1 MTRLL
6 AVPMLAGVVLLGAVS
21 AGEAGPLSLQ
31 GFFQGPLT
39 AKGTVENLR
48 DGTKREFTIAM
59 VASWIGPNGTLIE
72 DVAYSDGERER
83 KVWRFEKVGEG
94 RFLGRRED
102 VTDDAEVTEDGE
114 GVHMVYKAKTRVP
127 PGLSLNLSFDD
138 RLTPVS
144 PGHVVVRSDVSYLF
158 VAAAKIDMEIVK
170 KVVPPSKPSGKAP

>member
-6 AVPMLAGVVLLGAVS
+6 AIPMLAGLTTIATAT

-31 GFFQGPLT
+31 SFFQGPLT
-39 AKGTVENLR
+39 ARGTVENLR
-48 DGTKREFTIAM
+48 DGTKRDFVIEM
-59 VASWIGPNGTLIE
+59 VASWTGPNGTLVE

-83 KVWRFEKVGEG
+83 KVWHFEKVGDG
-94 RFLGRRED
+94 RFVGRRED
-102 VTDDAEVTEDGE
+102 VAEDAEVTEDRE

-144 PGHVVVRSDVSYLF
+144 PGHVVVRSNVTYLF
-158 VAAAKIDMEIVK
+158 VDAAKIDMEIVK
-170 KVVPPSKPSGKAP
+170 KVAPPAKPSGKAP